1 MTRIAKDLKPLI
13 QPIESLRA
21 AAHNPRKGDVEAIKK
36 SYERFGQRK
45 PIVALRSTGEIIAGN
60 HQYLAAKELGWQEMA
75 VVFVD
80 DDKETAMA
88 YGIADNRIGQLGEW
102 DVEELVFAL
111 EEIGLEEIDSVG
123 FSEAD
128 VEDFRALLDEHQMTA
143 PAIPQMDGGLRDAD
157 GGTSQVDSETKVK
170 KDATYA
176 EFLERYAN
184 RAVRAI
190 ILYYPN
196 DQYGKIVEDLK
207 ALGQQIGTKDNAET
221 VQALIQGRLTNE

>member
-1 MTRIAKDLKPLI
+1 MAQIAKDLTPLI
-13 QPIESLRA
+13 QPISKLKPA
-21 AAHNPRKGDVEAIKK
+21 THNPRKGDVESIKK

-45 PIVALRSTGEIIAGN
+45 PIVADRATGEIIAGN
-60 HQYLAAKELGWQEMA
+60 HQYLAAKELGWSEMA

-80 DDKETAMA
+80 DDRETAIA
-88 YGIADNRIGQLGEW
+88 YGVADNRIGQLGEW

-111 EEIGLEEIDSVG
+111 EEIGLDEIDSVG

-128 VEDFRALLDEHQMTA
+128 VEDFRALLDEHQMSA
-143 PAIPQMDGGLRDAD
+143 PAIAMMDGGLRDAD

-170 KDATYA
+170 KDSTYA

-196 DQYGKIVEDLK
+196 DEYGKIVEDLK
-207 ALGQQIGTKDNAET
+207 ILANKLGTKDNAET
-221 VQALIQGRLTNE
+221 VQALIEKELGNG